1 MPKRL
6 ELTIE
11 GERGRI
17 PLETFATVIHNS
29 FDILSDLDSAIS
41 SEPRGTLEWFVSE
54 VSFGSLVVSIESK
67 SKLPKV
73 DYSPKVVEYFV
84 GGLRHIQ
91 KERTTPPYF
100 SDYGLRKA
108 QSLARTLRRED
119 GARAVVIRDVESE
132 DTATIEPEISI
143 DLGRLISVR
152 YQEAGSVEGKLEMI
166 SIHEVPRFT
175 VYHAITRH
183 SIRCKFDPRRF
194 MDVVRNALGERVI
207 VSGIVYFNY
216 KHEPIRVELENLAI
230 LPREEELPSPS
241 EIGGMSPDFTGE
253 LTTEEYIR
261 SLRE

>member
-1 MPKRL
+1 MPKHL
-6 ELTIE
+6 EFVIK

-17 PLETFATVIHNS
+17 SLETFATVIHNS

-41 SEPRGTLEWFVSE
+41 SEPRGTLEWFVTG
-54 VSFGSLVVSIESK
+54 VSFSSLVVSLESK

-73 DYSPKVVEYFV
+73 DFSSQVVESFV

-91 KERTTPPYF
+91 KEHTTPPYF

-108 QSLARTLRRED
+108 QNLARTLHKN
-119 GARAVVIRDVESE
+119 GATAVVIKDVEKE
-132 DTATIEPEISI
+132 DTVTIEPKITF
-143 DLGRLISVR
+143 DLGQLINVR

-166 SIHEVPRFT
+166 SIHGVPRFT
-175 VYHAITRH
+175 VYHAISRH
-183 SIRCKFDPRRF
+183 SIRCKFNPNQL
-194 MDVVRNALGERVI
+194 VVVKDALGRRVI

-216 KHEPIRVELENLAI
+216 KHEPIRVELEDLAI

-241 EIGGMSPDFTGE
+241 KMRGISPDFTAE

-261 SLRE
+261 SLRV

>member
-11 GERGRI
+11 GERGKI
-17 PLETFATVIHNS
+17 SLETFATVIHNS

-41 SEPRGTLEWFVSE
+41 SEPRGTLEWVVSE

-73 DYSPKVVEYFV
+73 DYSSKVVEFFV
-84 GGLRHIQ
+84 GGFRHIQ

-108 QSLARTLRRED
+108 QNLARTLRKD
-119 GARAVVIRDVESE
+119 GARAVVIRDVEKE
-132 DTATIEPEISI
+132 DSATIEPEISI
-143 DLGRLISVR
+143 ALRQLISVR
-152 YQEAGSVEGKLEMI
+152 YQEAGSVEGNLEMI
-166 SIHEVPRFT
+166 SIHGVPRFT

-183 SIRCKFDPRRF
+183 AVRCKFDPREF
-194 MDVVRNALGERVI
+194 IDVVKDALGRRVM

-216 KHEPIRVELENLAI
+216 KHEAIRVELENLAI

-241 EIGGMSPDFTGE
+241 EIRGIAPDFTGE

>member
-6 ELTIE
+6 EFTIE

-17 PLETFATVIHNS
+17 SLETFATVIHNS

-41 SEPRGTLEWFVSE
+41 SEPRGTLEWFVTG

-73 DYSPKVVEYFV
+73 DYSPKVVEFFV

-91 KERTTPPYF
+91 KEHTTPPYF

-108 QSLARTLRRED
+108 QSLARTLHKD
-119 GARAVVIRDVESE
+119 GARAVVIRDVEKE
-132 DTATIEPEISI
+132 DAATIEPQITI
-143 DLGRLISVR
+143 DLGQLINVR
-152 YQEAGSVEGKLEMI
+152 YQEVGSVEGKLEMI
-166 SIHEVPRFT
+166 SIHGVPRFT

-183 SIRCKFDPRRF
+183 SIRCKFAPHQF
-194 MDVVRNALGERVI
+194 IDVVKDALGRRVI

-216 KHEPIRVELENLAI
+216 KHEPIRVELKDLAI
-230 LPREEELPSPS
+230 IPREEELPYPS
-241 EIGGMSPDFTGE
+241 EIRGISPDFTGE
-253 LTTEEYIR
+253 LTTQEYIR

>member
-41 SEPRGTLEWFVSE
+41 CEPRGTLEWFVTE

-67 SKLPKV
+67 SKLPKI
-73 DYSPKVVEYFV
+73 DYSPKVVESFV
-84 GGLRHIQ
+84 SGLRHIQ
-91 KERTTPPYF
+91 KEHTTPPYF

-108 QSLARTLRRED
+108 QSLARSLRKD
-119 GARAVVIRDVESE
+119 GGRAVVVRDVEQE
-132 DTATIEPEISI
+132 ATATIEPKIAI
-143 DLGRLISVR
+143 DLGQLINIR
-152 YQEAGSVEGKLEMI
+152 YQESGSVEGKLEMI
-166 SIHEVPRFT
+166 SIHGVPRFT

-183 SIRCKFDPRRF
+183 SIRCKFDTRLF

-230 LPREEELPSPS
+230 LPREDELPSPS
-241 EIGGMSPDFTGE
+241 EIRGIAPDFTGE

-261 SLRE
+261 SLRSD